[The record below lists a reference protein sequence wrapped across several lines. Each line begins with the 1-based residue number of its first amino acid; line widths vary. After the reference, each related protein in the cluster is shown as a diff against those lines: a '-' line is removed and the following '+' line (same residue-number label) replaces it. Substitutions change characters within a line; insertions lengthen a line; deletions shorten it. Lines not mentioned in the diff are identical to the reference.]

1 MSSHE
6 PTSRTPSALLERFA
20 RYSSSSDFRRL
31 SHDRLMEESQL
42 RISNAVLSGEP
53 EEERLAARILDNAR
67 VYHNWENEH
76 ATLMRRIAAERLPGV
91 QKAQLLTISLSLI
104 HRKALF
110 EYLRDDRV
118 RGIRRQAIMA
128 HFFTHRDYASAVVA
142 EHGRYV
148 QSAASYLCSSHV
160 GSNLMFDALFD
171 SPLAEYEDLLTKN
184 EIYLKRTQGVGVVSQ
199 ADAIAWG
206 LVGPIARAAGS
217 DYDVRKYFPYNGY
230 ETYDF
235 NVPTQTKG
243 DVYSRYLVR
252 VAELRESMKICR
264 QALERISPAGAY
276 AVDDPRITPP
286 PKDKVY
292 TEMEALIQH
301 FLIYSQGFTVPAGD
315 AYVPVEGPRGEQGFY
330 VVSDGSNR
338 PWRVKSRAPSLL
350 ACQALERLIVGGLIA
365 DVIAVIG
372 SIDVV
377 MGDVDR

>member
-20 RYSSSSDFRRL
+20 HYSSSSDFRRL

-160 GSNLMFDALFD
+160 GSHLMFDTLFE
-171 SPLAEYEDLLTKN
+171 SPLAEYEDLYASYFRSYCDLAVAGDRNPVVKAMLPVLLD
-184 EIYLKRTQGVGVVSQ
+184 LKAQIGE
-199 ADAIAWG
+199 W
-206 LVGPIARAAGS
+206 
-217 DYDVRKYFPYNGY
+217 
-230 ETYDF
+230 
-235 NVPTQTKG
+235 
-243 DVYSRYLVR
+243 
-252 VAELRESMKICR
+252 R
-264 QALERISPAGAY
+264 QALVALTRSQSGTWRRPA
-276 AVDDPRITPP
+276 
-286 PKDKVY
+286 
-292 TEMEALIQH
+292 L
-301 FLIYSQGFTVPAGD
+301 
-315 AYVPVEGPRGEQGFY
+315 
-330 VVSDGSNR
+330 
-338 PWRVKSRAPSLL
+338 
-350 ACQALERLIVGGLIA
+350 
-365 DVIAVIG
+365 
-372 SIDVV
+372 
-377 MGDVDR
+377 